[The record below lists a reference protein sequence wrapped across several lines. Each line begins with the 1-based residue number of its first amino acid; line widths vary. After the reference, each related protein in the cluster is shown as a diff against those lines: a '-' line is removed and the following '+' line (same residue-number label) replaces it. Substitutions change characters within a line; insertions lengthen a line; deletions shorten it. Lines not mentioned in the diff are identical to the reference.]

1 MLLFYPLDQ
10 VSWELEGRKLNSDLR
25 RKVFPANGTL
35 VIKKVKNQRIRG
47 LLQRLCALCL
57 LCNKQLFLKFIY
69 SEKAT
74 KFCEIFTLLLTVCT
88 VVKSKVKI
96 SQNFVAFSEYMNF
109 TYANSPWYHSYIT

>member
-47 LLQRLCALCL
+47 LLQRLC
-57 LCNKQLFLKFIY
+57 NKQLFLQCTLHTTG
-69 SEKAT
+69 SKANKT
-74 KFCEIFTLLLTVCT
+74 SVKNGHGSKQFLPEI
-88 VVKSKVKI
+88 K
-96 SQNFVAFSEYMNF
+96 
-109 TYANSPWYHSYIT
+109 SYILGTF

>member
-47 LLQRLCALCL
+47 LVQRLCVLCL
-57 LCNKQLFLKFIY
+57 LCNKQLFLQ
-69 SEKAT
+69 
-74 KFCEIFTLLLTVCT
+74 CT
-88 VVKSKVKI
+88 PPEANKI
-96 SQNFVAFSEYMNF
+96 SVKNAGSRV
-109 TYANSPWYHSYIT
+109 

>member
-47 LLQRLCALCL
+47 LLQRLCTLCL
-57 LCNKQLFLKFIY
+57 LCKGQLISKCLFVVFNSTKKQ
-69 SEKAT
+69 T
-74 KFCEIFTLLLTVCT
+74 KTIGLEVPL
-88 VVKSKVKI
+88 
-96 SQNFVAFSEYMNF
+96 
-109 TYANSPWYHSYIT
+109 